1 MADLKTIIE
10 DNKKE
15 RERLLAFMAG
25 LKETDFRRRL
35 PNGWSVAVGL
45 AHLAFWDFYQATAL
59 QRWVLKGQMPPALEA
74 LAVNEPISLLSEAI
88 PSATVT
94 HFTKAAAEMA
104 DKEVEKLTPA
114 QAEEFFKI
122 GRERFLH
129 RAQHR
134 REHLDKI
141 TKFLDSAQAKG

>member
-1 MADLKTIIE
+1 MADLKTLIE

-15 RERLLAFMAG
+15 RERLLALMAG
-25 LKETDFRRRL
+25 LKEQDFRRRL
-35 PNGWSVAVGL
+35 PNGWSVSVAL

-59 QRWVLKGQMPPALEA
+59 QRWAAKGQMPPALEA
-74 LAVNEPISLLSEAI
+74 LAVNEPLSLLSEAI

-94 HFTKAAAEMA
+94 NFTKAAAEMS

-141 TKFLDSAQAKG
+141 VKFLESVKAKG

>member
-1 MADLKTIIE
+1 MVDLKPIIE

-15 RERLLAFMAG
+15 RERLLAFLAG
-25 LKETDFRRRL
+25 LKEQDFRRRL

-45 AHLAFWDFYQATAL
+45 AHIAFWDFYQTTAL
-59 QRWVLKGQMPPALEA
+59 QRWHLNGQQPIAMDAVN
-74 LAVNEPISLLSEAI
+74 VNEPLSLLSEAI

-104 DKEVEKLTPA
+104 DKEVEKLT
-114 QAEEFFKI
+114 QV
-122 GRERFLH
+122 RSLH

-134 REHLDKI
+134 REHMDKI
-141 TKFLDSAQAKG
+141 IKFLESVKAKG